1 MESHSLLLSI
11 AVLFLMVTVLVTT
24 QPNITGFVPTTTHSQ
39 TLDLV
44 NSETKR
50 YSLTPSFGELKL
62 ASFAVSGNVAGSGLV
77 NIYLTDGEQQKLLV
91 YTNKRKA
98 KSNLAHITGYVP
110 ADLIISPGEP
120 LNETET
126 LPNGYTTQ
134 SGTFTSVCIE
144 TCVLGQRFI
153 DKKELFLDVVIEQPA
168 TVHITEMVFST
179 LDE

>member
-44 NSETKR
+44 SSETKR
-50 YSLTPSFGELKL
+50 YSLTPSFGKLHL

-77 NIYLTDGEQQKLLV
+77 NIYLTDGEQKLLV
-91 YTNKRKA
+91 YTNKRKV
-98 KSNLAHITGYVP
+98 KSNLAQITGYVP
-110 ADLIISPGEP
+110 ADLIISPGES
-120 LNETET
+120 LNETDT
-126 LPNGYTTQ
+126 LPSGYTTQ

-144 TCVLGQRFI
+144 TCVLGQQFLKK
-153 DKKELFLDVVIEQPA
+153 DKIFLEVIIEEPA
-168 TVHITEMVFST
+168 TVHITEMAFST